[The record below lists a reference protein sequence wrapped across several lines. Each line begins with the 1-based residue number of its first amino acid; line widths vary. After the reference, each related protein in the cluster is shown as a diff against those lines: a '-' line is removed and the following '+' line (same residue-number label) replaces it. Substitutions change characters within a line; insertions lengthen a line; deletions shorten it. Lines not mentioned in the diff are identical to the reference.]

1 MKNQFIPI
9 DALEND
15 TIADEV
21 YDDLEE
27 DELAYSFDVK
37 QKLYTIDNDYYNQN
51 VSAIF
56 KEYFSLPDEYAATAW
71 AVNFANKNIDKL
83 WSLWN
88 KLQPAIM
95 NFYTMNNIVED

>member
-27 DELAYSFDVK
+27 EFDEEAELKVVYPEIK
-37 QKLYTIDNDYYNQN
+37 IQQKIIRNIENWDNDY
-51 VSAIF
+51 
-56 KEYFSLPDEYAATAW
+56 LD
-71 AVNFANKNIDKL
+71 
-83 WSLWN
+83 
-88 KLQPAIM
+88 
-95 NFYTMNNIVED
+95 